1 MRSATTTAP
10 GSAPATAAPLPEEL
24 ADLRYVNAA
33 APGFTRRRAGRGFY
47 YLDRQGRITD
57 PRHLARIKALVIP
70 PAWTDVWI
78 CPQANGHIQATGRD
92 EAGRKQYIY
101 HPRWEE
107 VRNLHK
113 FNRMLEFGR
122 ALPGLRAQV
131 DADLAQRGLGRQRV
145 LAAVVRLL
153 EQSLIRIGN
162 VAYRSQN
169 GTFGLTTLWDDHV
182 TFEGGHMIF
191 EFVGKSGK
199 QQRVAI
205 KDRRLARI
213 VKQCEQLPGQHLFQ
227 YVGDDGQPYGVES
240 GDVNDYLRAAMG
252 QEYTAKDFRTWG
264 GSVLA
269 VRVLTALGPAEA
281 VQETEKHVR
290 EAVKEVARQLGNTT
304 AVCRQY
310 YVHPAVFDA
319 YRNGLLAPA
328 RADAAQLPTD
338 SPYDLDDDE
347 QTLMLLLSKQME
359 EEEQGRK

>member
-1 MRSATTTAP
+1 MPSAPPPAA
-10 GSAPATAAPLPEEL
+10 GSASAATPLPDEL

-33 APGFTRRRAGRGFY
+33 GSGFTRRRAGRGFY
-47 YLDRQGRITD
+47 YLDRGGKRITD
-57 PRHLARIKALVIP
+57 PRHLARIRALVIP

-78 CPQANGHIQATGRD
+78 CPQANGHIQAAGRD

-101 HPRWEE
+101 HPRWQE

-162 VAYRSQN
+162 VAYRSRN

-182 TFEGGHMIF
+182 TFEGGRMIF
-191 EFVGKSGK
+191 EFMGKGGK
-199 QQRVAI
+199 EHRVAVN
-205 KDRRLARI
+205 DRRLARI
-213 VKQCEQLPGQHLFQ
+213 VRQCEQLPGQPLFQ
-227 YVGDDGQPYGVES
+227 YVGDDGRPHAVES
-240 GDVNDYLRAAMG
+240 GDVNEYLRTATG
-252 QEYTAKDFRTWG
+252 HDYSAKDFRTWG

-269 VRVLTALGPAEA
+269 VRVLTALGTAETA
-281 VQETEKHVR
+281 ETAEKR
-290 EAVKEVARQLGNTT
+290 ISAAVKEVARRLGNTT

-347 QTLMLLLSKQME
+347 QTLMLLLSKQLE
-359 EEEQGRK
+359 EESG